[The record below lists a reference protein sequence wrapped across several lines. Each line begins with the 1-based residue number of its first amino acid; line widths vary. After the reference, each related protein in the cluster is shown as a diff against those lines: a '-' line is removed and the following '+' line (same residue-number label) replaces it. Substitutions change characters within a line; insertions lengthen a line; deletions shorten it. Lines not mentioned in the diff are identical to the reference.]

1 MAHSA
6 RMPHVLDETAIR
18 ALCDAGRHREA
29 ATEAIRDLAPAMARY
44 LSALLRDEE
53 DAADARSMWAEHLW
67 KGLPAF
73 RWESSLRVWAYR
85 LAQNAALRLRDEAWR
100 KRGRRLRTTEASV
113 LAEEAHRSSMMLH
126 EDRVRKVN
134 QLRAQLEPEEQALLH
149 LRLDQELSWREISEV
164 LTPPGEEPIP
174 EATLRKRFE
183 RIKEKLA
190 QAARKSGL
198 L

>member
-1 MAHSA
+1 MI
-6 RMPHVLDETAIR
+6 DETATR

-29 ATEAIRDLAPAMARY
+29 ATGIIREYTPAIARY

-53 DAADARSMWAEHLW
+53 DAADARSMWAENLW
-67 KGLPAF
+67 KGLEGF

-85 LAQNAALRLRDEAWR
+85 LAQNAAAKLRDEAWR

-126 EDRVRKVN
+126 EARARKVN
-134 QLRAQLEPEEQALLH
+134 QLREKLEPEEQALLH
-149 LRLDQELSWREISEV
+149 LRLDQELSWKEIADVVTS
-164 LTPPGEEPIP
+164 PGEEPVP
-174 EATLRKRFE
+174 DATLRKRFE

-190 QAARKSGL
+190 QEARKSGL
-198 L
+198 I

>member
-1 MAHSA
+1 MARRA
-6 RMPHVLDETAIR
+6 RMPPVLDETAIR
-18 ALCDAGRHREA
+18 ALCDLGRHREA
-29 ATEAIRDLAPAMARY
+29 ATDAIRELTEAMDRY
-44 LSALLRDEE
+44 LSALLRDED
-53 DAADARSMWAEHLW
+53 DAADARSIWAENLW

-85 LAQNAALRLRDEAWR
+85 LAQNAALKLRDEAWR

-126 EDRVRKVN
+126 ELRARKVN

-149 LRLDQELSWREISEV
+149 LRLDQELSWKEISEV

-198 L
+198 I